1 MRGADVYSDHYLLR
15 TRIRLKLARAEGMT
29 KARVGFDVRNLQSE
43 EIRRKYN
50 IQMKNRVEAL
60 RDIEDPEKEH
70 DKILETYRDAAKK
83 IIGWSKKQSKP
94 WIGDKTWE
102 KIKERKEAKLKMES
116 ARSECLKQRRRQEYN
131 AKNNEVKRSVRE
143 DKRNWME
150 GRATAAEKA
159 AENGRNKELYNIT
172 KTLAYD

>member
-1 MRGADVYSDHYLLR
+1 M
-15 TRIRLKLARAEGMT
+15 
-29 KARVGFDVRNLQSE
+29 
-43 EIRRKYN
+43 
-50 IQMKNRVEAL
+50 
-60 RDIEDPEKEH
+60 
-70 DKILETYRDAAKK
+70 ETYRDAAKK
-83 IIGWSKKQSKP
+83 VIGWSKKRSKP